1 MKKEAAHCCLG
12 FYNVKCVLVMQAR
25 NRGATPSARG
35 GCHSCVTAAPLQH
48 PTNTAWLCKAM
59 AKAAVLAGPSP
70 NGLMVAFKM
79 C

>member
-1 MKKEAAHCCLG
+1 MCAGRAGKKQRGYTFSPRWLS
-12 FYNVKCVLVMQAR
+12 LVCHR
-25 NRGATPSARG
+25 NSPPAPDE
-35 GCHSCVTAAPLQH
+35 HSLVVQ
-48 PTNTAWLCKAM
+48 AM

>member
-1 MKKEAAHCCLG
+1 MCAGHAGKK
-12 FYNVKCVLVMQAR
+12 QR
-25 NRGATPSARG
+25 ATPSARG
-35 GCHSCVTAAPLQH
+35 GCHSCVTATPLQH
-48 PTNTAWLCKAM
+48 LMNTARLCKAM